1 MEDPL
6 DLWLLQGSIRSVDF
20 WNSSWISFQLDG
32 KITSRTLVY
41 FKEFELTASGGVEIW
56 YYLVPLSSA
65 QFCLQWFS
73 PTMVSMV
80 RSYNC
85 FACNRRFGNTCSAR
99 WSKWESFIIIGLVM
113 YVFRKVCMGIQAG
126 IEDTEVWDPCFL
138 LWKTSDN
145 LRHRSPVPWGKG
157 LWDHCCLETLQ
168 WGLWRY
174 LRLGDDKVTVLDAGR
189 TDETDLEFQQCHRRP
204 DGSVGMALPA
214 LTDCRWWF
222 ESLQMWRTDHSMIMT
237 KRGRFAFRGQ
247 ILIPSVHFSSNR
259 QSGMMK
265 SGRSNGNFFRRMRL
279 SPWRVELIVDQHFL

>member
-1 MEDPL
+1 
-6 DLWLLQGSIRSVDF
+6 
-20 WNSSWISFQLDG
+20 
-32 KITSRTLVY
+32 
-41 FKEFELTASGGVEIW
+41 
-56 YYLVPLSSA
+56 
-65 QFCLQWFS
+65 
-73 PTMVSMV
+73 MV

-189 TDETDLEFQQCHRRP
+189 TDETDLEFQRCHETRSFVFARKFIWAWVLFCAWNKSKTNNLYKPVFDVFFWRQQFVLAEAVAKFLLEVSNDTQWEMRVQPHIFHLKEAQRSQAWFKQESKQRTGNKLRLCCFLRFAGAKVGTWERRTVCL
-204 DGSVGMALPA
+204 S
-214 LTDCRWWF
+214 
-222 ESLQMWRTDHSMIMT
+222 
-237 KRGRFAFRGQ
+237 GRF
-247 ILIPSVHFSSNR
+247 FSCVVGFFALAADPR
-259 QSGMMK
+259 VFAL
-265 SGRSNGNFFRRMRL
+265 RRVGNLGLWIFT
-279 SPWRVELIVDQHFL
+279 W